1 MVLTANSESLYI
13 TTYLPSAESANQVCG
28 SAEPQQ
34 KSKLEVRTMPGWY
47 THMEVAKQAIVRLRS
62 GQNLPPEFT
71 QANAN
76 DLKTLGDIAYKWRN
90 YLALGALGPD
100 IFFLLPD
107 FTNPL
112 LRNDVSTIVY
122 WVRDQWDVLDKVF
135 MKSWDQYARPAV
147 NGQGSILNS
156 ISGGVINEIGQAQ
169 KELSAAM
176 QDLVLDIAVHLWDWF
191 GILGSGVPSGVSDKG
206 FFWSD
211 MFHYRHTYKFAQKL
225 FQNAQNAKKKE
236 QCTAF
241 ALGWMAHCATD
252 VTGHS
257 FVNQKVGG
265 PWRLHWQRH
274 HLVENHID
282 SKVYDTQHGGVEPYG
297 ELDTSCLHFRLAF
310 RHRNDGVYDN
320 NGAGCDDAPAY
331 DYFAGF
337 PPYDTS
343 DSDQG
348 DINRTSFFDLDSGD
362 LDQELCDLI
371 IQTMKDVYY
380 GAEDNSSDAPQI
392 LRCSDLSDTSTNGDH
407 SGRPSADTIQRTYGI
422 LYDFVK
428 STSTSGS
435 SPGAPPPPPI
445 FNDHQPPP
453 FPAPPEDTTRGSEP
467 ESQNPVIEALFQ
479 VFGFLEWLADFG
491 EWLATLPA
499 AVAADLATWP
509 ARIALYLG
517 GKPALYPLCRHPP
530 AIGDVRLPAPET

>member
-1 MVLTANSESLYI
+1 MCSQTLNIVSES
-13 TTYLPSAESANQVCG
+13 G
-28 SAEPQQ
+28 SAYWIWSSTA
-34 KSKLEVRTMPGWY
+34 KYTNRLEVEKSICQAGTRTW
-47 THMEVAKQAIVRLRS
+47 KLRS
-62 GQNLPPEFT
+62 RRSCDFVQGQNLPTHVT

-90 YLALGALGPD
+90 YLALGTLGPD

-107 FTNPL
+107 FAKPL

-122 WVRDQWDVLDKVF
+122 WVRDQWDVLDKLF

-156 ISGGVINEIGQAQ
+156 LTGGVINEIGQAQ

-191 GILGSGVPSGVSDKG
+191 GILGSGVPSGVSDKE

-211 MFHYRHTYKFAQKL
+211 MFHYRHTYQFAQKL

-257 FVNQKVGG
+257 FINQKVGG

-282 SKVYDTQHGGVEPYG
+282 SKIYDTQHGHVEPYG

-310 RHRNDGVYDN
+310 RQRNDGVYNN

-337 PPYDTS
+337 PAYDTS

-348 DINRTSFFDLDSGD
+348 DINRTSYFDLDSGD

-371 IQTMKDVYY
+371 IQTMKDTV
-380 GAEDNSSDAPQI
+380 
-392 LRCSDLSDTSTNGDH
+392 LRS
-407 SGRPSADTIQRTYGI
+407 
-422 LYDFVK
+422 
-428 STSTSGS
+428 
-435 SPGAPPPPPI
+435 
-445 FNDHQPPP
+445 
-453 FPAPPEDTTRGSEP
+453 RG
-467 ESQNPVIEALFQ
+467 
-479 VFGFLEWLADFG
+479 
-491 EWLATLPA
+491 
-499 AVAADLATWP
+499 
-509 ARIALYLG
+509 
-517 GKPALYPLCRHPP
+517 
-530 AIGDVRLPAPET
+530 